1 MRDKLEK
8 ILSAYADLEKKL
20 ADPAVVSD
28 PKEYARIAKE
38 HADQAELVELSRS
51 YIDALD
57 DIEAA
62 KELLSGSSDAEEKEM
77 LQADISE
84 NEAKLPELE
93 DEIKIK
99 LIPGTPMMKKIPSL
113 KYAPV

>member
-77 LQADISE
+77 LQADISVPSL
-84 NEAKLPELE
+84 KTRL
-93 DEIKIK
+93 KSSSFR
-99 LIPGTPMMKKIPSL
+99 GTPMMKKIPSL